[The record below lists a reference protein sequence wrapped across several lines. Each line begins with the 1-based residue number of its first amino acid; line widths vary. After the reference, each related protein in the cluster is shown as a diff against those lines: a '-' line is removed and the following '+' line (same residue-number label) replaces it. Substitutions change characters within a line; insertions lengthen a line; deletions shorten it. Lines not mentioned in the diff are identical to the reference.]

1 MTRLDPRRARDLERA
16 LTPLTNLTTF
26 ITTNGTTIATNLT
39 AWIPGPASASYDGT
53 RAPIGDDGTNNGTVP
68 RQALRTDPI
77 AHAAL
82 ELARQLDHAARAAEH
97 AQRIARSLL
106 TIDPELAQ
114 ALADQAPVDRSAS
127 CTNCGTYVANTPAD
141 RIRAGRCDA
150 CYRYRRRHDG
160 MERPRVLWDTEDFT
174 ASGDSGDMPSMV
186 TPQE

>member
-16 LTPLTNLTTF
+16 LTPLNKLTTF
-26 ITTNGTTIATNLT
+26 ITTNGTTIATNLA

-53 RAPIGDDGTNNGTVP
+53 RAPIGDDGANNGAVP
-68 RQALRTDPI
+68 RQAMRNDPI
-77 AHAAL
+77 AFAAQ
-82 ELARQLDHAARAAEH
+82 ELGRQLEHAARAAEH
-97 AQRIARSLL
+97 AQRIALSLL
-106 TIDPELAQ
+106 AIDADLAQ
-114 ALADQAPVDRSAS
+114 ALADRTPVDRSGT

-160 MERPRVLWDTEDFT
+160 MERPRVLWEVEAFTEG
-174 ASGDSGDMPSMV
+174 GDSGDMPSTI